1 MTRIDYV
8 SGTYY
13 PYERAGVHV
22 EDRGFQFSDGV
33 YEVCEVRAGQLI
45 DERRHIDRLHRS
57 MNELRMQPPVSRRA
71 LGVIMRETVRR
82 NRVHNGLVYLQITR
96 GAAKRDFAFPPA
108 DIAATI
114 VCYARSKSPAA
125 AERRAARGIRVVTM
139 PDIRWR
145 RPDIKTVSL
154 LPNALARQAAQD
166 AGAEEAWLVDDDG
179 FVTEGAS
186 SNAWILTENDE
197 LVTRPATA
205 RILRGI
211 TRTVAIALAKREG
224 LRIVERPFTLKEAK
238 GAREAFLT
246 AAATLVM
253 PVVQID
259 DRVIGNGRPGSVAT
273 ELRRIYHSQAE
284 WSESPR
290 SGRGPR
296 ENNSAHP

>member
-1 MTRIDYV
+1 MTRIVYV

-33 YEVCEVRAGQLI
+33 YEVCEVRTGQLI

-108 DIAATI
+108 EIAATI

-211 TRTVAIALAKREG
+211 TRTVLIELIAEQG
-224 LRIVERPFTLKEAK
+224 LNLVERPFTVNEAQSAK
-238 GAREAFLT
+238 QAFNT
-246 AAATLVM
+246 SATGVVM
-253 PVVQID
+253 PVIAID
-259 DRVIGNGRPGSVAT
+259 GMPIGDGRPGALT
-273 ELRRIYHSQAE
+273 LTLRRLFGDYAE
-284 WSESPR
+284 RSPA
-290 SGRGPR
+290 G
-296 ENNSAHP
+296 ALLQ

>member
-1 MTRIDYV
+1 MTRIVYV

-57 MNELRMQPPVSRRA
+57 MNELRMHPPVSRRA

-82 NRVHNGLVYLQITR
+82 NRVRDGLVYLQITR
-96 GAAKRDFAFPPA
+96 GAARRDFAFPPA
-108 DIAATI
+108 EIAATI

-125 AERRAARGIRVVTM
+125 AERRAARGIRVITM

-154 LPNALARQAAQD
+154 LPNALARQAAQE

-211 TRTVAIALAKREG
+211 TRTVLIELIAEQG
-224 LRIVERPFTLKEAK
+224 LNLVERPFTVNEAQR
-238 GAREAFLT
+238 AREAFNT
-246 AAATLVM
+246 SATGVVM
-253 PVVQID
+253 PVIAID
-259 DRVIGNGRPGSVAT
+259 GAPIGDGRPGALT
-273 ELRRIYHSQAE
+273 LTLRRLFGDYAE
-284 WSESPR
+284 RSPAR
-290 SGRGPR
+290 ALL
-296 ENNSAHP
+296 E

>member
-1 MTRIDYV
+1 MTRIVYV
-8 SGTYY
+8 SGTYH

-211 TRTVAIALAKREG
+211 TRTVLIELIAEQG
-224 LRIVERPFTLKEAK
+224 LNLVERPFTVNEAQSAK
-238 GAREAFLT
+238 QAFNT
-246 AAATLVM
+246 SATGVVM
-253 PVVQID
+253 PVIAID
-259 DRVIGNGRPGSVAT
+259 GVPIGDGRPGALT
-273 ELRRIYHSQAE
+273 LTLRRLFGDYAE
-284 WSESPR
+284 RSPA
-290 SGRGPR
+290 
-296 ENNSAHP
+296 EALLQ

>member
-1 MTRIDYV
+1 MTRIVYV

-13 PYERAGVHV
+13 PYGHAGVHV

-57 MNELRMQPPVSRRA
+57 MNELRMRPPMGRRA

-82 NRVHNGLVYLQITR
+82 NRVRDGLVYLQITR
-96 GAAKRDFAFPPA
+96 GVAKRDFAFPPA

-114 VCYARSKSPAA
+114 VCYARGRSAVA
-125 AERRAARGIRVVTM
+125 AERRAAAGIRVVTM

-145 RPDIKTVSL
+145 RPDIKTVAL
-154 LPNALARQAAQD
+154 LPNALARQAALD

-197 LVTRPATA
+197 LVTRPANSQ
-205 RILRGI
+205 ILRGI
-211 TRTVAIALAKREG
+211 TRTVLIELISEQG
-224 LRIVERPFTLKEAK
+224 LNLVERPFTVAEAQSAKEV
-238 GAREAFLT
+238 FNT
-246 AAATLVM
+246 SATGVVM
-253 PVVQID
+253 PVIAID
-259 DRVIGNGRPGSVAT
+259 GAPIGGGRPGGLT
-273 ELRRIYHSQAE
+273 LTLRRLFGEFAE
-284 WSESPR
+284 RSPA
-290 SGRGPR
+290 GVLFQ
-296 ENNSAHP
+296 

>member
-1 MTRIDYV
+1 MTRIVYV

-108 DIAATI
+108 EIAATI

-125 AERRAARGIRVVTM
+125 AERRAARGIRVITM

-211 TRTVAIALAKREG
+211 TRTVLIELIAEQG
-224 LRIVERPFTLKEAK
+224 LNLVERPFTVNEAQSAK
-238 GAREAFLT
+238 QAFNT
-246 AAATLVM
+246 SATGVVM
-253 PVVQID
+253 PVIAID
-259 DRVIGNGRPGSVAT
+259 GVPIGDGRPGALT
-273 ELRRIYHSQAE
+273 LTLRRLFGDYAE
-284 WSESPR
+284 RSPA
-290 SGRGPR
+290 
-296 ENNSAHP
+296 EVLLQ

>member
-1 MTRIDYV
+1 
-8 SGTYY
+8 
-13 PYERAGVHV
+13 
-22 EDRGFQFSDGV
+22 
-33 YEVCEVRAGQLI
+33 
-45 DERRHIDRLHRS
+45 

-211 TRTVAIALAKREG
+211 TRTVLIELIAEQG
-224 LRIVERPFTLKEAK
+224 LNLVERPFTVNEAQSAK
-238 GAREAFLT
+238 QAFNT
-246 AAATLVM
+246 SATGVVM
-253 PVVQID
+253 PVIAID
-259 DRVIGNGRPGSVAT
+259 GVPIGDGRPGALT
-273 ELRRIYHSQAE
+273 LTLRRLFGDYAE
-284 WSESPR
+284 RSPA
-290 SGRGPR
+290 
-296 ENNSAHP
+296 EALLQ